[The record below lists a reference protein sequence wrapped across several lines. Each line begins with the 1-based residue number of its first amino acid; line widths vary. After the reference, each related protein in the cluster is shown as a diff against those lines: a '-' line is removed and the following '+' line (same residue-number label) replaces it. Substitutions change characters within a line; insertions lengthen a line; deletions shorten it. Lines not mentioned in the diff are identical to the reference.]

1 MRLFFAA
8 FPDMETRRRIASVAH
23 ALDLAPPASIVP
35 NENFHMTLAFVGEQ
49 SETKLPT
56 LLEIGAAQRARA
68 FTLRFDAYEYWPGSK
83 VVVAAARDCPL
94 ALGQLWRELRA
105 TLAQRELVLAPQ
117 PLRPHVTLARKV
129 SQAPVPQAMSA
140 FDWPVREFGLMQS
153 TTGAARPIY
162 TVVDTWP
169 LLDEA
174 APR

>member
-8 FPDMETRRRIASVAH
+8 LPDMETRRHIASVAR
-23 ALDLAPPASIVP
+23 ALDLAPPSSIVP
-35 NENFHMTLAFVGEQ
+35 DANFHMTLAFVGEQ

-56 LLEIGAAQRARA
+56 LLKIGAVQRTHA
-68 FTLRFDAYEYWPGSK
+68 FTLRFDAYEYWPRAK
-83 VVVAAARDCPL
+83 AVVAAAPDYPM

-105 TLAQRELVLAPQ
+105 TLAQHELVIAPQ

-153 TTGAARPIY
+153 TTAAARPIY

>member
-23 ALDLAPPASIVP
+23 ALDLAPPCRIVP
-35 NENFHMTLAFVGEQ
+35 HENFHLTLAFLGEQ
-49 SETKLPT
+49 PESKLPT
-56 LLEIGAAQRARA
+56 LLKIGAVQRTRA
-68 FTLRFDAYEYWPGSK
+68 FTLRFDACQYWPDSRV
-83 VVVAAARDCPL
+83 VVVAAREYPAT
-94 ALGQLWRELRA
+94 LGQMWCELRA
-105 TLAQRELVLAPQ
+105 TLAQHELVLAPQ

-129 SQAPVPQAMSA
+129 SQAPAAQAMSA

-153 TTGAARPIY
+153 TTAASGPIY
-162 TVVDTWP
+162 TVLDTWP